1 MQNPFRCA
9 RSADPKQLIE
19 TVFRQAALAAQ
30 RAKVEGRVSEKAVQ
44 KEGVRLK
51 TVGNA
56 LTNELKA
63 VANSWPNFSK
73 IPQIYKELA
82 EVLGGVERLKKAIGF
97 VNWTANQ
104 IKNLQMSGLKRLK
117 YSRTTFDARDVR
129 QHFYGRAASYVKR
142 CKRELMFLTEVS
154 KLLRNLPD
162 FEDAPTIVIAGLPNV
177 GKSSLLK
184 AITGSAPKIAPW
196 QFTTKGLM
204 LGHVEFN
211 FHSVQF
217 IDTPGLLDRPAAKR
231 NIIEQQA
238 ITVLK
243 VLADLIIYVFDPSET
258 CGYSLEQQLRLYK
271 EIKQTFK
278 RPIIAVANK
287 SDIIGAKPVE
297 EIKVST
303 ISVSCETGAGIEALK
318 KVIKAQLKSIKHG

>member
-1 MQNPFRCA
+1 
-9 RSADPKQLIE
+9 
-19 TVFRQAALAAQ
+19 
-30 RAKVEGRVSEKAVQ
+30 
-44 KEGVRLK
+44 
-51 TVGNA
+51 
-56 LTNELKA
+56 
-63 VANSWPNFSK
+63 
-73 IPQIYKELA
+73 
-82 EVLGGVERLKKAIGF
+82 
-97 VNWTANQ
+97 
-104 IKNLQMSGLKRLK
+104 
-117 YSRTTFDARDVR
+117 
-129 QHFYGRAASYVKR
+129 
-142 CKRELMFLTEVS
+142 
-154 KLLRNLPD
+154 
-162 FEDAPTIVIAGLPNV
+162 
-177 GKSSLLK
+177 
-184 AITGSAPKIAPW
+184 KIAPW

-318 KVIKAQLKSIKHG
+318 KVIKAQLKSIKHGQRI